1 MRALWLMA
9 LMAAGCAKSQLSTIQ
24 VDGHELQVELAR
36 THAEQSEGL
45 MHRDSMP
52 DDQGMLF
59 IYDDVRKRSFWMKNT
74 RIPLSIAYIDRDGV
88 IVHMADMTPFSAD
101 GVPSLYPVKYA
112 LEVNQGWFAAH
123 EVDKGDRV
131 TGLESLPEEPSGN

>member
-1 MRALWLMA
+1 MRALWLAVMMA
-9 LMAAGCAKSQLSTIQ
+9 GGCAKTQLHTIQ
-24 VDGHELQVELAR
+24 VDGHDLQVELAR
-36 THAEQSEGL
+36 THEEQSQGL
-45 MHRDSMP
+45 MHRDAMP
-52 DDQGMLF
+52 EDQGMLF
-59 IYDDVRKRSFWMKNT
+59 VYQDVRKRSFWMKNT

-131 TGLESLPEEPSGN
+131 TGLDALPQGSNGQ